1 MCEKSER
8 KKIMIMV
15 QVRENEA
22 LLLRTQPGEIE
33 TGLGVIPWP
42 LEFLLLSFPMKDNLI
57 KMLYVK
63 KIK

>member
-22 LLLRTQPGEIE
+22 PLLRTQPGEIE
-33 TGLGVIPWP
+33 TGLRVRSWT

>member
-22 LLLRTQPGEIE
+22 PLLRTQPGEIE
-33 TGLGVIPWP
+33 RGLGVRSWP